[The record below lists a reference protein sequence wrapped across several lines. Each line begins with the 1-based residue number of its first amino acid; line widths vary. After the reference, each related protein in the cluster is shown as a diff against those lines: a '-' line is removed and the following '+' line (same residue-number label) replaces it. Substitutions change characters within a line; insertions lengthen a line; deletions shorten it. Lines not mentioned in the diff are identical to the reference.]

1 MNKDMIYAC
10 DKDGNLVDPKVI
22 FHGEVN
28 PPGRTKEIMTYLFH
42 PKQTNTLISLATT
55 KENDMCT
62 NITSVVSYSVV
73 DEIIHT
79 DGSENV
85 RKEFDNAF
93 TEIVKAFGNTY
104 DQIDIAETVRMHI
117 YATPLLEM
125 QSIGNIYVVKQEIAH
140 HQSFE
145 PDTNGTLAE
154 QNSQYEKHKA
164 YIISPE
170 NKDMPKEINYYIAIP
185 FLSTVK
191 NNFNCYIM
199 PLHPAALK
207 HVDGYNNDYISKC
220 TETYNKL
227 RNWEIRCSLNKPD
240 HKFKIGLEEL
250 DLRAAIGD
258 NFRQWLSQTN
268 QNSMPDTSIA
278 IKKIPECLR
287 FSINRFIERTK
298 HGQSLGLCTT
308 AKNHVAKKISAE
320 ENYIT
325 GTLQET
331 EYQPDKQEVTIN
343 NLFKGM

>member
-1 MNKDMIYAC
+1 
-10 DKDGNLVDPKVI
+10 
-22 FHGEVN
+22 
-28 PPGRTKEIMTYLFH
+28 
-42 PKQTNTLISLATT
+42 
-55 KENDMCT
+55 
-62 NITSVVSYSVV
+62 
-73 DEIIHT
+73 
-79 DGSENV
+79 
-85 RKEFDNAF
+85 
-93 TEIVKAFGNTY
+93 
-104 DQIDIAETVRMHI
+104 
-117 YATPLLEM
+117 
-125 QSIGNIYVVKQEIAH
+125 
-140 HQSFE
+140 
-145 PDTNGTLAE
+145 
-154 QNSQYEKHKA
+154 
-164 YIISPE
+164 
-170 NKDMPKEINYYIAIP
+170 
-185 FLSTVK
+185 
-191 NNFNCYIM
+191 M

-207 HVDGYNNDYISKC
+207 HVNGYNNDYISKC

-250 DLRAAIGD
+250 DLRAAIDD
-258 NFRQWLSQTN
+258 NFRQWLSHTN